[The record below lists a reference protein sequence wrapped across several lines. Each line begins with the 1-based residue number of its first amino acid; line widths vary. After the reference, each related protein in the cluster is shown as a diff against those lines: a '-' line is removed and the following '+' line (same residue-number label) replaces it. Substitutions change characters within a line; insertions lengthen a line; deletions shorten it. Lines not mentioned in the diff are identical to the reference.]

1 MMHLESRIVIVM
13 KEHARLGR
21 RPRGPNREAAV
32 RYGCRKMLHIFRW
45 DVEDANPYNRF
56 FPLSWCVNT

>member
-1 MMHLESRIVIVM
+1 MMHLESRSVIVM

-32 RYGCRKMLHIFRW
+32 RYGCRKMLRIFVR
-45 DVEDANPYNRF
+45 DVENAVPYG
-56 FPLSWCVNT
+56 